1 MKKILVVMLMLAPMS
16 IFAQKFA
23 HFDMSKVLPEMAEY
37 QTASADIQK
46 LQSQY
51 QEELERLQK
60 EYTTKAEELQK
71 LSEDKNAAQA
81 ILQSKAQDL
90 QKMEQSIQDFYNAS
104 QQDLQKQ
111 QGEKMEII
119 QTKVMAAIRKLGEAG
134 NYVYVVD
141 ISTGAIPFVNEALST
156 DITAQLKAELGIK

>member
-16 IFAQKFA
+16 IFAQKLA